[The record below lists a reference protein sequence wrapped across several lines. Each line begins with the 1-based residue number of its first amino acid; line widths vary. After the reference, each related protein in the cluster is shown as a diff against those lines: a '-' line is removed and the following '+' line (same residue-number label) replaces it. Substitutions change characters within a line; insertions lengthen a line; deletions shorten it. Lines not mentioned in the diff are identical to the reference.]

1 MENRLIADEVK
12 EMREKFEPYG
22 SSEMIDY
29 TNLLREYIDYLED
42 ENKTLKDTIDNQRR
56 SEVMEEL
63 KKNIDKK
70 IKRQIREESLIEAH
84 IEVDNTATEVCEN
97 GFLRKLILHYA
108 EGVSEDELIKMLNEI
123 KDMTSYNKKLELR
136 EDDKLFGREFYERV
150 DEIAEQRIRDE
161 LYKGLFGEKKHQM
174 IKPWNE

>member
-1 MENRLIADEVK
+1 MGTKRIADEVK

-42 ENKTLKDTIDNQRR
+42 ENKTLKDTVDNQVR
-56 SEVMEEL
+56 SGFMEEL

-84 IEVDNTATEVCEN
+84 IEVDNATTEVCKN

-108 EGVSEDELIKMLNEI
+108 EGVSEDELIKMLNKI

-150 DEIAEQRIRDE
+150 DEIAEKRIRDAV
-161 LYKGLFGEKKHQM
+161 YKDLFGEKKHQM

>member
-1 MENRLIADEVK
+1 MGAKFNPEELEKITDEIYSSGDSNVSAAADK
-12 EMREKFEPYG
+12 LW
-22 SSEMIDY
+22 S
-29 TNLLREYIDYLED
+29 YIDYLED
-42 ENKTLKDTIDNQRR
+42 ENKTLKDIVDNQVR
-56 SEVMEEL
+56 SGFMEEL
-63 KKNIDKK
+63 KKNIDEK

-84 IEVDNTATEVCEN
+84 IEVDNTATEVCKN

-108 EGVSEDELIKMLNEI
+108 EGVSEDELIKMLNKI

-150 DEIAEQRIRDE
+150 DEIAEQRIRDAV
-161 LYKGLFGEKKHQM
+161 YKGLFGEKKHQM

>member
-1 MENRLIADEVK
+1 MGTKRIADEAK
-12 EMREKFEPYG
+12 EMIEKIEPYG

-56 SEVMEEL
+56 SEIMEEL

-84 IEVDNTATEVCEN
+84 IEVDNTATEVCKN

-108 EGVSEDELIKMLNEI
+108 EGVSEDELIKMLNKI

-150 DEIAEQRIRDE
+150 DEIAEKRIRDAV
-161 LYKGLFGEKKHQM
+161 YKEVLGTKKNQM
-174 IKPWNE
+174 IMPWNE

>member
-1 MENRLIADEVK
+1 MGTKRIADEVK

-70 IKRQIREESLIEAH
+70 IKCQIREESLIEAH
-84 IEVDNTATEVCEN
+84 IEVDNTATEVCKN

-108 EGVSEDELIKMLNEI
+108 EGVSEDELIKMLNKI